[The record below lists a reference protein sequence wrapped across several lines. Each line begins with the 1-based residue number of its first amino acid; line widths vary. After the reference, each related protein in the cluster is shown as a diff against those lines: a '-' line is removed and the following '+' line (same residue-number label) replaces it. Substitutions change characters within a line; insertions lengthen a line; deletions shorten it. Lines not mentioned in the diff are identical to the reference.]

1 MYGCNSSFPTW
12 KTVQLNFEPLW
23 NVNFQYPVFNY
34 MLHEGQVGE
43 QLLCKPDISLLPNS
57 SFLRRLAE
65 EEWSISSQ
73 TEKINKMKQNKKR
86 RRRKKIWG
94 QALEDLGFYQNLNIY
109 YWEKQAPNLQNQSMF
124 LKAWVLCKVK
134 NKNVLILNTMH

>member
-1 MYGCNSSFPTW
+1 
-12 KTVQLNFEPLW
+12 
-23 NVNFQYPVFNY
+23 

-73 TEKINKMKQNKKR
+73 TEKINKMKQNKKK
-86 RRRKKIWG
+86 RRRKKI
-94 QALEDLGFYQNLNIY
+94 
-109 YWEKQAPNLQNQSMF
+109 
-124 LKAWVLCKVK
+124 
-134 NKNVLILNTMH
+134 